1 MNQERDL
8 FSPRP
13 TPEVVSAVSQ
23 NTQSHDCVQVRDIDS
38 DTWMVEL
45 TAENILAHGV
55 DVRAGSEGL
64 QCL

>member
-38 DTWMVEL
+38 DIRMVEL
-45 TAENILAHGV
+45 TAENILAHGL
-55 DVRAGSEGL
+55 DVRAGREGI